1 MPEPVKQPLV
11 FEPANSTAIQRLIRE
26 VEGGGVLSTTAYN
39 RTYNRHNR

>member
-11 FEPANSTAIQRLIRE
+11 FEPSSPRAIQRLILE
-26 VEGGGVLSTTAYN
+26 VEGSGPLTATAYN

>member
-11 FEPANSTAIQRLIRE
+11 FEPASSTAMQRLIRE
-26 VEGGGVLSTTAYN
+26 VEGSGRLSATAYN